1 VTVCAQIYA
10 DSIKDDKLV
19 KLMQECWDTD
29 PDQRPSF
36 SEINSRLDDML
47 VTPDS
52 ASEPKPMSSFLLGV

>member
-1 VTVCAQIYA
+1 VIRDGLRPDIP

-52 ASEPKPMSSFLLGV
+52 ASEPKPMRLPSS